1 MEKATPSKGPWSYDK
16 EHGDMTFFV
25 FNPDNYII
33 ARHINSTPN
42 EAGQRTVEEAETNA
56 RLICAAHP
64 MYELLQ
70 ALDTFVRF
78 YKEEHGV
85 NLSAYEV
92 FAKARYLRNQIEG
105 KGE

>member
-16 EHGDMTFFV
+16 EHGGMTFFV

-42 EAGQRTVEEAETNA
+42 EAGQRSVEEAEMNA
-56 RLICAAHP
+56 LLFCASRP
-64 MYELLQ
+64 MYELLKEIN
-70 ALDTFVRF
+70 TFVRF

-85 NLSAYEV
+85 DLGSYTV
-92 FAKARYLRNQIEG
+92 FTKARGILNQIEG